1 MNNDQLLALA
11 DALTEKSKRLNEA
24 VDADEFDS
32 QEVIAVLAAICTAAV
47 IADALRDV
55 VGRED

>member
-47 IADALRDV
+47 IADAV
-55 VGRED
+55 SP